1 MDMYFKFIKFLIK
14 YFGKKIKF
22 IIISI
27 CICFALVASNS
38 IYRQVATHAQPINQC
53 LLTKSSGC
61 NANVQES
68 ILSASVPSRPLT
80 QQERFVSA
88 LTQKLKVIPQLG
100 TFEYTLLRS
109 YGAVFVN
116 PSNDVKVPSKVLL
129 STEEETNE
137 FQTQLKLEKVVGT
150 NDCYLQKAAAEALNK
165 ARTQQNI
172 PLKSG
177 YGKSDC
183 TRNFATN
190 LRFWQKYA
198 NNKTLE
204 QVKQGKETAI
214 LGVVAP
220 PGASQHLWG
229 LAIDLGVSNPKQ
241 RQILNQNG
249 WFQTV
254 VKDVP
259 HWTYL
264 GIPAED
270 LPKFGFKNQVVQGI
284 TYWLTPL

>member
-1 MDMYFKFIKFLIK
+1 MQYIYLIK
-14 YFGKKIKF
+14 YLMKRLSKKVKF
-22 IIISI
+22 ILIAIF
-27 CICFALVASNS
+27 ICFALVASNS

-53 LLTKSSGC
+53 LLAKSSDC
-61 NANVQES
+61 NANAQE
-68 ILSASVPSRPLT
+68 IPLPLPSRPLT
-80 QQERFVSA
+80 KQEIFVSA
-88 LTQKLKVIPQLG
+88 ITQKLKVIPQIG
-100 TFEYTLLRS
+100 SFEYTLLRS
-109 YGAVFVN
+109 YGAAFVN
-116 PSNDVKVPSKVLL
+116 PSDEVKLPPNVLL
-129 STEEETNE
+129 NSEEETNE
-137 FQTQLKLEKVVGT
+137 FQTQLTLEKVVGT
-150 NDCYLQKAAAEALNK
+150 NDCYLQKAAADALNK

-190 LRFWQKYA
+190 LRFWHKYA

-204 QVKQGKETAI
+204 KVKQGKETGI

-229 LAIDLGVSNPKQ
+229 LAIDLGVNNPKQ
-241 RQILNQNG
+241 REILNQNG

>member
-1 MDMYFKFIKFLIK
+1 MKRLHRKAR
-14 YFGKKIKF
+14 F
-22 IIISI
+22 IIIAVFI
-27 CICFALVASNS
+27 CLALVGSNS
-38 IYRQVATHAQPINQC
+38 IHRQIVTHAQPVNQC
-53 LLTKSSGC
+53 LMGDC
-61 NANVQES
+61 NAQAATLPAFN
-68 ILSASVPSRPLT
+68 PSQPLT
-80 QQERFVSA
+80 EQERFVSVI
-88 LTQKLKVIPQLG
+88 TDKLKVIPQLG

-109 YGAVFVN
+109 YGAAFVN
-116 PSNDVKVPSKVLL
+116 PSNDVKLPPKVLL
-129 STEEETNE
+129 TSEAETKE
-137 FQTQLKLEKVVGT
+137 FQTQLTLEKVVGT
-150 NDCYLQKAAAEALNK
+150 NDCYLQKAAADALNK

-177 YGKSDC
+177 YGASDC

-190 LRFWQKYA
+190 LRFWYKYA

-204 QVKQGKETAI
+204 KVKQGKETAI

-229 LAIDLGVSNPKQ
+229 LAIDLGVSNQQQ
-241 RQILNQNG
+241 RQMLNQNG

-264 GIPAED
+264 GVPAED
-270 LPKFGFKNQVVQGI
+270 LPKLGFKNQVVQGI

>member
-1 MDMYFKFIKFLIK
+1 MKRLQKKVKFILIA
-14 YFGKKIKF
+14 IF
-22 IIISI
+22 I
-27 CICFALVASNS
+27 CLALVASNN
-38 IYRQVATHAQPINQC
+38 IHRQIVTHAQPVNQC
-53 LLTKSSGC
+53 LTSDC
-61 NANVQES
+61 NAQAATLPAPTPRE
-68 ILSASVPSRPLT
+68 PLT

-88 LTQKLKVIPQLG
+88 ITDKLKVIPQLG
-100 TFEYTLLRS
+100 TYEYTLLRS
-109 YGAVFVN
+109 YGAAFIN
-116 PSNDVKVPSKVLL
+116 PSNDVKLPSKVLFI
-129 STEEETNE
+129 SEEETKE
-137 FQTQLKLEKVVGT
+137 FQNQLIFEKVAGT
-150 NDCYLQKAAAEALNK
+150 NDCYLQKAAADALNK

-190 LRFWQKYA
+190 LRFWYKYA

-204 QVKQGKETAI
+204 KVKEGKETAI

-264 GIPAED
+264 GISPED
-270 LPKFGFKNQVVQGI
+270 LPNFGFQNQVVQGI

>member
-1 MDMYFKFIKFLIK
+1 MKRLIKKVKFILTVI
-14 YFGKKIKF
+14 F
-22 IIISI
+22 I
-27 CICFALVASNS
+27 CLALVASNS
-38 IYRQVATHAQPINQC
+38 FHRQIVIHNQPINQC
-53 LLTKSSGC
+53 LVTTSNC
-61 NANVQES
+61 AANAQEL
-68 ILSASVPSRPLT
+68 IVPSLPLNA
-80 QQERFVSA
+80 QDRFFA
-88 LTQKLKVIPQLG
+88 AITPKLTVIPEAD
-100 TFEYTLLRS
+100 TFEYTLLRA
-109 YGAVFVN
+109 YGAAFVN
-116 PSNDVKVPSKVLL
+116 PADDVKLPQTVLFAN
-129 STEEETNE
+129 EEETKE
-137 FQTQLKLEKVVGT
+137 FQTQLILEKVVGT
-150 NDCYLQKAAAEALNK
+150 NDCYLQKAAADALNK

-177 YGKSDC
+177 YGSGDC
-183 TRNFATN
+183 TRSFATN
-190 LRFWQKYA
+190 LRFWYKYA

-204 QVKQGKETAI
+204 KVKQGKETAI

-229 LAIDLGVSNPKQ
+229 LAIDLRVSNDKQ

-264 GIPAED
+264 GVSEED

>member
-1 MDMYFKFIKFLIK
+1 M
-14 YFGKKIKF
+14 
-22 IIISI
+22 IISV
-27 CICFALVASNS
+27 CICLVLVASSS
-38 IYRQVATHAQPINQC
+38 IYRQVATNAQPINQC
-53 LLTKSSGC
+53 LLAKASGC
-61 NANVQES
+61 NTNVQES
-68 ILSASVPSRPLT
+68 VLSTSGSSQPLT
-80 QQERFVSA
+80 QQERFVSTI
-88 LTQKLKVIPQLG
+88 TQKLKVIPQLG
-100 TFEYTLLRS
+100 TYEYTLLRS
-109 YGAVFVN
+109 YGAAFVN
-116 PSNDVKVPSKVLL
+116 PSNDVKLPDKVLL
-129 STEEETNE
+129 TTEEETQE
-137 FQTQLKLEKVVGT
+137 FQTQLTLEKVVGT
-150 NDCYLQKAAAEALNK
+150 NDCYLQKAAADALNK
-165 ARTQQNI
+165 AKIQQHI

-198 NNKTLE
+198 NNTTLE
-204 QVKQGKETAI
+204 KVKEGKETAI

-229 LAIDLGVSNPKQ
+229 LAIDLGVNNQKQ
-241 RQILNQNG
+241 RQVLNQNG

>member
-1 MDMYFKFIKFLIK
+1 MKNIYIIKLLMK
-14 YFGKKIKF
+14 RLSKKIRF
-22 IIISI
+22 IIAI
-27 CICFALVASNS
+27 CICLALVASTS
-38 IYRQVATHAQPINQC
+38 IYRQVTTHAQPINQC
-53 LLTKSSGC
+53 LLAEASGC

-68 ILSASVPSRPLT
+68 VLSASAPSRPLT

-88 LTQKLKVIPQLG
+88 ITQKLKVIPQLD

-109 YGAVFVN
+109 YGAAFVN
-116 PSNDVKVPSKVLL
+116 PSNDVKLPDKVLL
-129 STEEETNE
+129 TTEEETKE
-137 FQTQLKLEKVVGT
+137 FQTQLTLEKVVGT
-150 NDCYLQKAAAEALNK
+150 NDCYLQKAAADALNK
-165 ARTQQNI
+165 AKTQQNI

-190 LRFWQKYA
+190 LRFWHKYA
-198 NNKTLE
+198 NHKTLE
-204 QVKQGKETAI
+204 KVKEGKETAI

-229 LAIDLGVSNPKQ
+229 LAIDLGVNNQKQ
-241 RQILNQNG
+241 RQVLNQNG

-264 GIPAED
+264 GIPPED